1 MLQFDCD
8 VLLCLWQ
15 QTRYL
20 QPLHLPIMDM
30 KDLIMED
37 MNRRMKVNLTTEVT
51 DHRMVDLA
59 MEDNRRMEV
68 DQAM

>member
-1 MLQFDCD
+1 
-8 VLLCLWQ
+8 
-15 QTRYL
+15 
-20 QPLHLPIMDM
+20 
-30 KDLIMED
+30 MED